1 MSAIYEYYDEEWRAK
16 VFQCP
21 KCGWGGTHDEM
32 AGPNIFEELVDYG
45 CPNCPKMLLIISH
58 PFMSQTIEAAAA
70 GNEHA
75 LYELGVR
82 SMKGEHWEDFK
93 RRTEEAN
100 QVLEDEF
107 KNHDGPKRRFAGGW
121 QVFNGPPDSI

>member
-1 MSAIYEYYDEEWRAK
+1 MSAIYEYYDEEWRTK
-16 VFQCP
+16 IFKCP
-21 KCGWGGTHDEM
+21 DCGWSGICEEM
-32 AGPNIFEELVDYG
+32 DGPNIFKELADYG
-45 CPNCPKMLLIISH
+45 CKQCYKMLLIVSH

-100 QVLEDEF
+100 QMLEDVF
-107 KNHDGPKRRFAGGW
+107 KNHDGSKRRFAGAR